1 MTTSDLVRG
10 VVQVI
15 NEDVLDNTDTVQAVL
30 SFDDRTV
37 PQPVN
42 KIYFA
47 FLIGQD
53 KVSLLE
59 EETQNA
65 CRLTR
70 LTISMNC
77 YAPPGENAIEIAAQ
91 AEAVLDKVNERYSG
105 IMQGYEIGTATLD
118 DYLKALKVPCS
129 MFFRFEQCPAFQIS
143 DSVILP
149 FADFYCKTH
158 VLDQTVHLSPA
169 EREKLN
175 QPFVTGSYVGLGP
188 YNPVTVLLGFA
199 PRLVLVF
206 PQDAPFSETDSAH
219 NTQLW
224 RAAAAVSGLF
234 DSAITLLQT
243 GFRVTQPETIS
254 FDASVRSLNER
265 NQVYGYAAFR

>member
-1 MTTSDLVRG
+1 MTTSNLVREI
-10 VVQVI
+10 VRLI
-15 NEDVLDNTDTVQAVL
+15 NEQVLQSTDDVEAVL

-37 PQPVN
+37 PQPVD

-59 EETQNA
+59 DSTQNA
-65 CRLTR
+65 CQLTQ

-77 YAPPGENAIEIAAQ
+77 YAPPGENAIEIASQ
-91 AEAVLDKVNERYSG
+91 AEAVLDKVNEHYSG
-105 IMQGYEIGTATLD
+105 IMQGYEIGSAALD

-143 DSVILP
+143 GSVILP
-149 FADFYCKTH
+149 FADFFCKTH
-158 VLDQTVHLSPA
+158 VLDGSVHLTIS

-175 QPFVTGSYVGLGP
+175 EPFVTGSYVGLGA
-188 YNPVTVLLGFA
+188 YNPVTVPLSFA
-199 PRLVLVF
+199 PRLVLIF
-206 PQDAPFSETDSAH
+206 PQDAAFAALDSTH
-219 NTQLW
+219 NTLLW
-224 RAAAAVSGLF
+224 RAAAAAANMT

-243 GFRVTQPETIS
+243 GFRVTQPDTIP
-254 FDASVRSLNER
+254 FDGSIRSLNETNR
-265 NQVYGYAAFR
+265 VYCYAAFR

>member
-1 MTTSDLVRG
+1 MTTSNLVREI
-10 VVQVI
+10 VRLI
-15 NEDVLDNTDTVQAVL
+15 NEQVLQTTDDVEAVL

-37 PQPVN
+37 PQPVD

-59 EETQNA
+59 DSTQNA
-65 CRLTR
+65 CQLTQ

-91 AEAVLDKVNERYSG
+91 AEAVLDQVNEHYSG
-105 IMQGYEIGTATLD
+105 IMQGYEIGPAALD

-129 MFFRFEQCPAFQIS
+129 MFFRFEQCPAYHVS

-149 FADFYCKTH
+149 FADFFCKTH
-158 VLDQTVHLSPA
+158 VLDSSVHLSVA
-169 EREKLN
+169 ERVRLDE
-175 QPFVTGSYVGLGP
+175 PFVTGSYVGLGA
-188 YNPVTVLLGFA
+188 YNPVTVPLSFA
-199 PRLVLVF
+199 PKLVLIF
-206 PQDAPFSETDSAH
+206 PLDAAFAEVDAAR
-219 NTQLW
+219 NTLLW
-224 RAAAAVSGLF
+224 RAAASTGMT

-243 GFRVTQPETIS
+243 GFRVSQPDTIPY
-254 FDASVRSLNER
+254 DASIRSLNETNR
-265 NQVYGYAAFR
+265 VYCYAAFR